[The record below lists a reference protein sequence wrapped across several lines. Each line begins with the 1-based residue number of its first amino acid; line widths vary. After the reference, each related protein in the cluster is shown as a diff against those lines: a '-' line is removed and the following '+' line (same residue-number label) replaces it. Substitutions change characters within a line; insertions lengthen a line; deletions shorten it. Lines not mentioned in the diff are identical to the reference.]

1 MRRGRRIQCFL
12 VLAIAFFTGTVAT
25 LNAEDSREGRKIVG
39 KDFSVVIERSENRTH
54 MLKADVAFCSEIANK
69 ECAESTDLFTIDA
82 AKIYCHTT
90 VHGSTSYMEIKHLWY
105 QNGKID
111 QIVRLPVKSSR
122 WRTWSLKALSSGT
135 GGNWR
140 VEVYTGDEKIG
151 EGEFSVA
158 ETEGGESEKDL
169 KMGPP

>member
-1 MRRGRRIQCFL
+1 MRQGRRIQCFL
-12 VLAIAFFTGTVAT
+12 VLTIAIFTGTVAT
-25 LNAEDSREGRKIVG
+25 LNAEDIREGSKIPG
-39 KDFSVVIERSENRTH
+39 KDFSVVIERSGKRTH
-54 MLKADVAFCSEIANK
+54 MLRADVAFCSEITNK
-69 ECAESTDLFTIDA
+69 DCAEATDRFRVDA

-151 EGEFSVA
+151 EGAFSVV
-158 ETEGGESEKDL
+158 ETEGVESEKDL
-169 KMGPP
+169 KTGAP